1 MTRILHNSVSMKIQ
15 IRHFEVYYGYVLR
28 KNITATHQ
36 KHRNINC
43 NKIFFIRFKILAEMF
58 FYLNCTLF
66 QSPIRYLLLTMTIKL
81 VIITMISL
89 TYFNLKFGS
98 SNKFILID
106 LGLQFKKPNNSI
118 AGVLVSKNGT
128 NRIIPRYK
136 GLRANVL
143 TG

>member
-1 MTRILHNSVSMKIQ
+1 MSQWKFKSDTLKCIMVTYYGRILRLLIKSTEISIAIKSFLSGS
-15 IRHFEVYYGYVLR
+15 RYWL
-28 KNITATHQ
+28 K
-36 KHRNINC
+36 C
-43 NKIFFIRFKILAEMF
+43 F

-128 NRIIPRYK
+128 NQIIPRYK